1 MKIIPSDFVVPR
13 AFLSLDNYANLSAAH
28 PWVDASQFKSF
39 LLVAVLGANGSTTTT
54 IRVQQA
60 KNVLGSGFKDVTG
73 KTYVHADPAT
83 GQRIIWFSVRSD
95 ELDVANG
102 YYFIRLRVEV
112 TGGTTVQWTGV
123 TFGFEPL
130 SGSAIDYKLSEVLN

>member
-1 MKIIPSDFVVPR
+1 
-13 AFLSLDNYANLSAAH
+13 
-28 PWVDASQFKSF
+28 
-39 LLVAVLGANGSTTTT
+39 
-54 IRVQQA
+54 
-60 KNVLGSGFKDVTG
+60 
-73 KTYVHADPAT
+73 
-83 GQRIIWFSVRSD
+83 
-95 ELDVANG
+95 LDVANG